1 MRSGD
6 VDAAVVSLP
15 HALGLASTCPYMQ
28 DKISLL
34 SLTCTC
40 RHTACACP
48 CACSLAQ
55 VGCVCARSRGF
66 LAGAASIR
74 VIWLA
79 GPGSVQTDV
88 MPDDGMLNGGKHD
101 DANEM
106 DRESWGLPVGGPI
119 FTSLEQLLSYNVRGK
134 PRAVFTRLATG
145 TDKALEG
152 EIGSF
157 EMPLVH
163 GARLQLGRFDPDN
176 DGPGRKDKIVLSMAD
191 RRGLSRCHGS
201 LECREGRFLIVWPVT
216 EKTGFPTWVNGD
228 PIGSCTTLRSG
239 DWLGFGAISG
249 RPVLEFG
256 VQLVNLEPAS
266 KVLKPKANPGA
277 PVPVHFGLGGRS
289 ISASPDLRTEL
300 PASDSELSTD
310 WSPKPDDEG
319 GGDRS
324 SKSTLLERAQR
335 QLAEMNK
342 QSTVLERAQRQLAE
356 MKLELQEKEAA
367 HEKEL
372 SARASLSHEAAELR
386 AANEK
391 ERSARTSLSNEA
403 AELRGEI
410 TILRGFLA
418 DQAADQVYLSPTANL
433 IGGPRAALF
442 ARKPS
447 SPCSTSEPATPVKA
461 VGVLE
466 PGWPTTDHTSPS
478 PPRPPPRKLKLG
490 DSMGDP
496 SRRLK
501 ATPSHARNQS
511 SQDVTGLSGS
521 DPVASPLR
529 RSSSGTSPLSGASPL
544 SGQSSPSV
552 NEVRSITKKM
562 NSSSAEI
569 IAATISEIIAAE
581 HTAAATLLQAHARG
595 GAVRRAIAEHRFLV
609 ESSHPMLRPMRGWR
623 DPASHHTEVE
633 AQLDWMETVMRKWS
647 WRHSSAQ
654 DEEVEAMQRREA
666 AGVGGLTQLLRDTQ
680 AHVRRVSDS
689 MMHLSDPGRT
699 LPSPTGSSARPAEV
713 CSPSPSRRAPRTC
726 LAMPRM
732 SLDCLGSPSRHAVQD
747 VVSVSALDPL
757 GRPTST
763 STV

>member
-1 MRSGD
+1 M
-6 VDAAVVSLP
+6 VLAV
-15 HALGLASTCPYMQ
+15 
-28 DKISLL
+28 
-34 SLTCTC
+34 
-40 RHTACACP
+40 
-48 CACSLAQ
+48 
-55 VGCVCARSRGF
+55 
-66 LAGAASIR
+66 GAAP
-74 VIWLA
+74 VED
-79 GPGSVQTDV
+79 DV
-88 MPDDGMLNGGKHD
+88 MPDEGVP
-101 DANEM
+101 NEM
-106 DRESWGLPVGGPI
+106 DRESWGLPVGGPV
-119 FTSLEQLLSYNVRGK
+119 FTSLEQLLSYNVHGK
-134 PRAVFTRLATG
+134 PRAVFTRLARSA
-145 TDKALEG
+145 DRALEG
-152 EIGSF
+152 ELGCF

-201 LECREGRFLIVWPVT
+201 LECREGRFLVVWPVT
-216 EKTGFPTWVNGD
+216 EKEGFPTWVNGD

-249 RPVLEFG
+249 RPVLEFD
-256 VQLVNLEPAS
+256 VQLVNLEPTS
-266 KVLKPKANPGA
+266 KVLKPKASLGA

-310 WSPKPDDEG
+310 WSPKRDDEG
-319 GGDRS
+319 GDNRS
-324 SKSTLLERAQR
+324 PKSPKISPMSPKSALLERAQR

-342 QSTVLERAQRQLAE
+342 QSTVLERAQQQLAE

-367 HEKEL
+367 HEKEQ

-410 TILRGFLA
+410 AILRGFLA
-418 DQAADQVYLSPTANL
+418 DQAADQVYLPPAANL

-442 ARKPS
+442 ARKTS
-447 SPCSTSEPATPVKA
+447 SPCSTSEPATPVKP

-466 PGWPTTDHTSPS
+466 PGWPTTHHTSPL
-478 PPRPPPRKLKLG
+478 PPRPPPRKLKLV

-496 SRRLK
+496 SWGLK
-501 ATPSHARNQS
+501 ASLPHARNQS
-511 SQDVTGLSGS
+511 SQDANGHSGS

-529 RSSSGTSPLSGASPL
+529 RSSSGTSPFNGASPL
-544 SGQSSPSV
+544 SGQSSPSA

-562 NSSSAEI
+562 NSPSAK
-569 IAATISEIIAAE
+569 IIAAE
-581 HTAAATLLQAHARG
+581 NIVAATLLQAHARG
-595 GAVRRAIAEHRFLV
+595 GAVRRAIAEHRVLV
-609 ESSHPMLRPMRGWR
+609 ESRHPMLRPMSGWR
-623 DPASHHTEVE
+623 DPAAHHTEVE
-633 AQLDWMETVMRKWS
+633 AQLDWMERVMRKWS
-647 WRHSSAQ
+647 SSAQ

-666 AGVGGLTQLLRDTQ
+666 AGVSGLTRLLRGTQ

-689 MMHLSDPGRT
+689 LMHLSEVGRT
-699 LPSPTGSSARPAEV
+699 LPSPIGSSARLAEV

-726 LAMPRM
+726 LTLPRM

-757 GRPTST
+757 GRPMST